1 VPGNCFFAAL
11 GYDRNVLPTLALQAA
26 YAMPMRTSAR
36 IVQRLLNLLVPG
48 TWVNALDAQIFVTL
62 LPAWFP
68 NGPFI
73 FSAEG
78 LLLHFRSSQAPES
91 LLPEESLLSPLF

>member
-1 VPGNCFFAAL
+1 
-11 GYDRNVLPTLALQAA
+11 
-26 YAMPMRTSAR
+26 M
-36 IVQRLLNLLVPG
+36 QRLLTLLVPG
-48 TWVNALDAQIFVTL
+48 TWVNALDAQIFVNL

-68 NGPFI
+68 NGLFI

-91 LLPEESLLSPLF
+91 LLPEDRSLLSPLF